1 MGEIDVTQMKFLR
14 EPGHF
19 ADLWNGTVYRGV
31 QVVKP
36 EELVEISPVG
46 LAKRGKKVSK
56 KTSDMVMAKTAGG
69 QVLRVM
75 ITENQTEIDYS
86 IPVRVHLREFMEYDK
101 QVAEIV
107 RKNKESFKKGENTFD
122 NPGEYMYGFR
132 ESDRLR
138 PVATLVLYWNNDI
151 WKGAGTF
158 HEMLDFSGVEEM
170 KDLVPDF
177 RMNIVNMDKLEDL
190 ERVFTDQD
198 VKDVVSLF
206 QARSDKTKFKS
217 YVDEHGKDIH
227 SESMEMV
234 NTLIKSAELQNYM
247 MENKEKKG
255 DDADM
260 CSAITELIEDGRAEG
275 RVEGRV
281 EGRAEGEELV
291 INLLAKLSSL
301 GKNEDVSKCI
311 MDPEYREK
319 MYIAYGFKKEKDG
332 NLK

>member
-1 MGEIDVTQMKFLR
+1 MGEIDVGQMKFLR

-19 ADLWNGTVYRGV
+19 ADLWNGTVYKGV

-46 LAKRGKKVSK
+46 LAKRGKKTSK

-69 QVLRVM
+69 QVLGVM

-101 QVAEIV
+101 QVSEII
-107 RKNKESFKKGENTFD
+107 RKNKESSKRGEAVFND
-122 NPGEYMYGFR
+122 SGEFMYGFR

-138 PVATLVLYWNNDI
+138 PVATLVLYWNSEV

-158 HEMLDFSGVEEM
+158 HEMLDFSGIEEM

-190 ERVFTDQD
+190 ESVFADQD
-198 VKDVVSLF
+198 VNDVVSRF
-206 QARSDKTKFKS
+206 QARSDKTRFKS
-217 YVDEHGKDIH
+217 YVDEHGKDRH
-227 SESMEMV
+227 SDSMEMV
-234 NTLIKSAELQNYM
+234 NTLIKSAELQDYM
-247 MENKEKKG
+247 NENKDRKG

-260 CSAITELIEDGRAEG
+260 CTAITELIEDGRT
-275 RVEGRV
+275 
-281 EGRAEGEELV
+281 EGRAEGEKLV
-291 INLLAKLSSL
+291 VSLLAKLSSL
-301 GKNEDVSKCI
+301 GKDDDVSKCI
-311 MDPEYREK
+311 TDPEYREK

-332 NLK
+332 NL

>member
-1 MGEIDVTQMKFLR
+1 MGEIDVAQMKFLR

-19 ADLWNGTVYRGV
+19 ADLWNGTVYKGV

-46 LAKRGKKVSK
+46 LAKRGKKTSK
-56 KTSDMVMAKTAGG
+56 KTSDMVMAKMAGG
-69 QVLRVM
+69 QVLGVM

-101 QVAEIV
+101 QVSEII
-107 RKNKESFKKGENTFD
+107 RKNKESSKRGEAVFND
-122 NPGEYMYGFR
+122 SGEFMYGFR

-138 PVATLVLYWNNDI
+138 PVTTLVLYWNSEV

-170 KDLVPDF
+170 KFFVPDF
-177 RMNIVNMDKLEDL
+177 KINIVNMDRIEDL
-190 ERVFTDQD
+190 ESVFADQD

-234 NTLIKSAELQNYM
+234 NTLIKSVELQDYM
-247 MENKEKKG
+247 NENKERKG
-255 DDADM
+255 DEADM
-260 CSAITELIEDGRAEG
+260 CTAITELIEDGRTEG
-275 RVEGRV
+275 RA
-281 EGRAEGEELV
+281 EGRAEGEKLV
-291 INLLAKLSSL
+291 VSLLAKLSSL
-301 GKNEDVSKCI
+301 GKDDDVSKCI
-311 MDPEYREK
+311 TDPEYREK